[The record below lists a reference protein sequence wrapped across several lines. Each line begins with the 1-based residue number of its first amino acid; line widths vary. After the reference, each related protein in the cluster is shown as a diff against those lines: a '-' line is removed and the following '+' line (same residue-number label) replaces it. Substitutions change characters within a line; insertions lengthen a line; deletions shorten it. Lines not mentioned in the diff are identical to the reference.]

1 MNKNILIFAS
11 GLITGVIAT
20 KLYEE
25 VQKKVNINQCL
36 KNLHSG
42 KNDTST
48 TEVAKEHSE
57 TKRVEPEEEEPFFS
71 YDEDFPDPN
80 ELPDDLMKEF
90 DYIYPDENGEIV
102 INPGEEEFSSEYRE
116 TTEKINA
123 ILNEAFKDTETEGS
137 KKWDIPP
144 YEISQETFLSNEP
157 KFEKMII
164 WYDEATGAFSK
175 NDGTTFEDPE
185 LYLGENNLKSYIASS
200 EPFIYIR
207 NEPNGVDFEI
217 FKNV

>member
-25 VQKKVNINQCL
+25 VQKRVNVKQCSEDP
-36 KNLHSG
+36 HSERI
-42 KNDTST
+42 DISIP
-48 TEVAKEHSE
+48 EVVKEHSE
-57 TKRVEPEEEEPFFS
+57 TERVEPEDEPFFS
-71 YDEDFPDPN
+71 YEEDFPDPDK
-80 ELPDDLMKEF
+80 LPEDLMSEF
-90 DYIYPDENGEIV
+90 DYIYPDENGDIV
-102 INPGEEEFSSEYRE
+102 INPGEEELSSEYRE

-123 ILNEAFKDTETEGS
+123 ILNEAFEDTETDGS

-164 WYDEATGAFSK
+164 WYEATGAFSK

-185 LYLGENNLKSYIASS
+185 LYFGENNLKSYIASS

-217 FKNV
+217 FKNI